1 MRSDTA
7 VDFSAHEITF
17 WDLKIPVANTIPST
31 MTGIA
36 ELYLCLRRPPSK
48 DAWAFSINGLN
59 QKMKTFG
66 KEHSWK
72 AIASRSIHA
81 LLQRHQKMK
90 RQVPS
95 QSACL
100 KSSPKLRWNL
110 NLDPPDPHNEAG
122 LSEATRS
129 LSVRLTFDASRAPDP
144 PFDQEKRKDLGKG
157 V

>member
-1 MRSDTA
+1 
-7 VDFSAHEITF
+7 
-17 WDLKIPVANTIPST
+17 
-31 MTGIA
+31 
-36 ELYLCLRRPPSK
+36 
-48 DAWAFSINGLN
+48 
-59 QKMKTFG
+59 
-66 KEHSWK
+66 
-72 AIASRSIHA
+72 
-81 LLQRHQKMK
+81 MK

-129 LSVRLTFDASRAPDP
+129 LSVRLTFDASRAPGP